1 MTTATQEFDVIVAG
15 GGMVGASMALAL
27 APLDLRIA
35 VVDRVSPPVRQ
46 APGYD
51 DRSTALAAGSR
62 RILEAIG
69 VWDALAPQAVPIRD
83 VHVSELGRLG
93 TATLSARD
101 VALDALGWVVENPR
115 LAVALDDALAHCAAV
130 ERIQPATLTGVTEDG
145 GGIEVDM
152 DAGGVMRRCR
162 ARLLIGADGAGSTV
176 RELLGIDATVRD
188 YRQTAIVTNLTPRAL
203 SEGYAWERFTPDGP
217 LALLPLSGGRC
228 ALVWTMP
235 GARVDERMALS
246 DDAFGQAVNELF
258 GGRLGAIERVGRR
271 QAWPLTRTLAAE
283 QRRGRTVLVGNAAHS
298 LHPIA
303 AQGLNLSLRDC
314 AALAEAVAAGLDAGD
329 PADEGALEQWERARR
344 ADQRRVAGFIDGL
357 NGLFTNDVAGLGVL
371 RGGGLG
377 ALGLFGPGKRLIAR
391 YGAGI
396 GTPLPKL
403 ARGIPLR

>member
-1 MTTATQEFDVIVAG
+1 MTAAAQEFDVIVVG

-35 VVDRVSPPVRQ
+35 VVDRVPPPERR

-69 VWDALAPQAVPIRD
+69 VWNALALHATPIHD
-83 VHVSELGRLG
+83 VHVSEHGRLG
-93 TATLSARD
+93 TAVLSARD

-115 LAVALDDALAHCAAV
+115 LAIALDDALVKCPAV
-130 ERIQPATLTGVTEDG
+130 ERFQPATLAGIIDTGDA
-145 GGIEVDM
+145 IEVDL
-152 DAGGVMRRCR
+152 DTDGVMRRCR
-162 ARLLIGADGAGSTV
+162 TRLLIGADGATSTV
-176 RELLGIDATVRD
+176 RELLGIDASVRD
-188 YRQTAIVTNLTPRAL
+188 YGQSAIVTNLTPLILR
-203 SEGYAWERFTPDGP
+203 EGYAWERFTPDGP
-217 LALLPLSGGRC
+217 LAMLPLTGGRC

-235 GARVDERMALS
+235 RARAEARLALS
-246 DDAFGQAVNELF
+246 DDAFGQAVNALF
-258 GGRLGAIERVGRR
+258 GGRFGGIARVGRR
-271 QAWPLTRTLAAE
+271 QAWPLTRTLAAK
-283 QRRGRTVLVGNAAHS
+283 QRRGRAVLVGNAAHS

-314 AALAEAVAAGLDAGD
+314 AALAEAVAAGLDADD
-329 PADEGALEQWERARR
+329 PADIGALDQWQRERR

-357 NGLFTNDVAGLGVL
+357 NGLFTNDFAGLGAV

-377 ALGLFGPGKRLIAR
+377 AFGLFGPGKRLIAR

-396 GTPLPKL
+396 GPPLPKL